1 MNFIQKIQKIRI
13 CPTDLLVYFDV
24 EFLFTQIPIKDTL
37 NIIKASHEVPSDF
50 IPLIEHC
57 LTTTYFSYNNQFYE
71 QTSGAA
77 MGSSISLVIANI
89 FMEYF
94 EKETLRKNIQ
104 KTRSLIPLCRYI
116 RDMETR
122 QNRTL

>member
-1 MNFIQKIQKIRI
+1 
-13 CPTDLLVYFDV
+13 
-24 EFLFTQIPIKDTL
+24 
-37 NIIKASHEVPSDF
+37 
-50 IPLIEHC
+50 
-57 LTTTYFSYNNQFYE
+57 
-71 QTSGAA
+71 